1 MKCKNGTG
9 SAMLAELCTTCEIWF
24 DPHVKMRLSQRR
36 QMTQRNSWHIKIW
49 VFSFVFIAHRPLR
62 DKITL
67 AIEAETKK
75 HIQNDYFSPFLPVI
89 IKYHISFYPRKF

>member
-24 DPHVKMRLSQRR
+24 DPHVKMWLSQRR

-49 VFSFVFIAHRPLR
+49 VLSFAFIAHRPLR

-75 HIQNDYFSPFLPVI
+75 NIFKMIIFL
-89 IKYHISFYPRKF
+89 HFCQ